1 MFVSMSNIDLG
12 LRRKQLED
20 YYKSINKLRFRNTG
34 ISSGISEVS
43 QGDLESV
50 ELGEAVASDVITE
63 STPLLSGSTG
73 VTTGISG
80 ASTAVGSVLSS
91 IPGTAIGAT
100 AGIVGAGIIGGIY
113 NTLTSNKGEAKHKKP
128 FITLPDHNYL
138 GPGNSINTG
147 EKPLDKDDLGA
158 LNHDLDYNK
167 AKTSEEVREADREH
181 ILNSI
186 DDILTGDIHSVISGA
201 GIAAKYGV
209 ESLTGVKYPITG

>member
-12 LRRKQLED
+12 LRRKQVED

-34 ISSGISEVS
+34 ISSGLSEVTE
-43 QGDLESV
+43 GDLEAV
-50 ELGEAVASDVITE
+50 ELGEVVASDVITE
-63 STPLLSGSTG
+63 STPLLSGATG
-73 VTTGISG
+73 ATTGSS
-80 ASTAVGSVLSS
+80 AAAAVGSAISA

-113 NTLTSNKGEAKHKKP
+113 NTLTSNKGENRHKKP

-138 GPGNSINTG
+138 GPGNSVNTG
-147 EKPLDKDDLGA
+147 EKPIDKDDLGA

-167 AKTSEEVREADREH
+167 AKTAEEVREADREH

-186 DDILTGDIHSVISGA
+186 DDILTGDIHSAISGA